1 MLVFHVFGVI
11 IWLGTLLVICSML
24 ALVPEEVGVAKE
36 RLVMTARRLFHVGAN
51 IGAVVAI
58 VFGLLAILAEPEVL
72 KHGWLH
78 VKILLVLI
86 LLAVHIRIYVRIN
99 QLQDDASQVT
109 RREFSMLH
117 GIVSALLLGILIL
130 VMLKPF

>member
-1 MLVFHVFGVI
+1 
-11 IWLGTLLVICSML
+11 ML

-36 RLVMTARRLFHVGAN
+36 RLVMVARRLFHVGAN

-58 VFGLLAILAEPEVL
+58 IFGILAILAEPMVL
-72 KHGWLH
+72 EHGWLH

-86 LLAVHIRIYVRIN
+86 LLAVHIRIYMRIN
-99 QLQDDASQVT
+99 RLQDDASQVT
-109 RREFSMLH
+109 RREFIVLH

-130 VMLKPF
+130 VILKPF